1 MNEACTVGGHSGRS
15 LAVLRGKKN
24 KVDERGNHGS
34 AWRCRDAVP
43 ADLAHRGPLTVG
55 RWDEGRESRGHHT
68 LVRWMGG
75 LFPARPLSDLT
86 LTAWARRQRALWLPA
101 AESYRANCALVCP
114 GAAPHPVLTATRL
127 WLGIRSLRRRGKEEA
142 EGDRGRVRSAAYVR
156 AASEEFAV
164 PCAGSRCRSPCAV
177 LPVSLT
183 GREMVRI
190 ILTGSWDLPS
200 DPPWARTFRVCK
212 GKPIKDRRGRS
223 QLTKGG
229 KPISRTACQS
239 GRAASCCA
247 CGVGRGR
254 KECRPQQQ

>member
-1 MNEACTVGGHSGRS
+1 
-15 LAVLRGKKN
+15 
-24 KVDERGNHGS
+24 
-34 AWRCRDAVP
+34 
-43 ADLAHRGPLTVG
+43 
-55 RWDEGRESRGHHT
+55 
-68 LVRWMGG
+68 MGG

-190 ILTGSWDLPS
+190 LLTGSWDLPS

-223 QLTKGG
+223 QLTKGANPFHEQHADLAEQPLVARVG
-229 KPISRTACQS
+229 LGEGAKSADLSSNDLCQAPQTESISS
-239 GRAASCCA
+239 
-247 CGVGRGR
+247 
-254 KECRPQQQ
+254 